1 MVDTY
6 AFKRITTVNNHSDAM
21 YSVSKNSL
29 FMQRK
34 KPLNIVT
41 IDVDEDKMKVHL
53 SHESVNVSR
62 PGSITSRT
70 DSYRNWSEVS
80 IYCKGINYL
89 ANFEFNFRPC
99 ECPLRGSSWV
109 ARWTRLEF
117 GSGARLAG
125 HKPSELPP
133 LASGLRQCALW
144 TRCVPRGD
152 EASCSLRISR
162 EGLKAAGDERGCR
175 VCGPAS

>member
-70 DSYRNWSEVS
+70 DSYRN
-80 IYCKGINYL
+80 
-89 ANFEFNFRPC
+89 
-99 ECPLRGSSWV
+99 
-109 ARWTRLEF
+109 
-117 GSGARLAG
+117 
-125 HKPSELPP
+125 
-133 LASGLRQCALW
+133 
-144 TRCVPRGD
+144 
-152 EASCSLRISR
+152 
-162 EGLKAAGDERGCR
+162 
-175 VCGPAS
+175 